1 MTLLWLDD
9 IRDPFKSPWS
19 NNVEA
24 LLLDDLTEKVRDFKL
39 IWVKDYNEFILAVEK
54 SFPAIISF
62 DHDLSFKQMIGEPC
76 TEKTGYDCAKWLI
89 NYCIDSNLKLPEF
102 SVHSKNPVGKKN
114 IESLLNN
121 FKNRK

>member
-19 NNVEA
+19 DNVEA

-39 IWVKDYNEFILAVEK
+39 IWVKDYNEFVLAVES

-62 DHDLSFKQMIGEPC
+62 DHDLSFDQMIGKPSN
-76 TEKTGYDCAKWLI
+76 EKTGYDCAKWLI
-89 NYCIDSNLKLPEF
+89 NYCMDNNLKMPEF
-102 SVHSKNPVGKKN
+102 SVHSQNPVGKKN